1 MRLIDM
7 FSTRSA
13 RGKYLPGTST
23 ARDRKGMYQLV
34 AHHLAGFWNV
44 LVVITLLSIGLGPL
58 RMASL
63 GRRTGAKLVQEVDA
77 ARALVKRAAVLITFG
92 LWR

>member
-1 MRLIDM
+1 
-7 FSTRSA
+7 
-13 RGKYLPGTST
+13 
-23 ARDRKGMYQLV
+23 MYQLV
-34 AHHLAGFWNV
+34 AHHFGGLWNV

-63 GRRTGAKLVQEVDA
+63 GRRTGAKLVREADA
-77 ARALVKRAAVLITFG
+77 ARAMAKRAAAVLSLG

>member
-1 MRLIDM
+1 
-7 FSTRSA
+7 
-13 RGKYLPGTST
+13 
-23 ARDRKGMYQLV
+23 MYEIV
-34 AHHLAGFWNV
+34 AYHLAGFCNV

-63 GRRTGAKLVQEVDA
+63 GRRTGAKLVQEADA
-77 ARALVKRAAVLITFG
+77 ARAVAKRAAVLISFG

>member
-1 MRLIDM
+1 
-7 FSTRSA
+7 
-13 RGKYLPGTST
+13 
-23 ARDRKGMYQLV
+23 MYQII
-34 AHHLAGFWNV
+34 AHHFAGLWNV

-63 GRRTGAKLVQEVDA
+63 GRRTGAKLVQEADA
-77 ARALVKRAAVLITFG
+77 ARAVAKRAAVLISFG